1 MSIYSIDPCFVAG
14 FLIPDVES
22 LSIWAQEMLQI
33 QTTEGVPLISI
44 KAASAAAP
52 EPASVV
58 DIEDDTVAI
67 DFEPI

>member
-22 LSIWAQEMLQI
+22 LSTWAQEMLQI
-33 QTTEGVPLISI
+33 QTAEGDPLISI
-44 KAASAAAP
+44 KTAATP

-67 DFEPI
+67 DFEQI